1 MVLIT
6 VILLFLIFLIIIGHK
21 NWILNYIKIL
31 RTYRNIPCPPNRL
44 PLLGNIFNL
53 PLSPY
58 SKKKNPQKNKD

>member
-6 VILLFLIFLIIIGHK
+6 FILLFFVFLIIIGYK
-21 NWILNYIKIL
+21 KWIINYIKIL

-58 SKKKNPQKNKD
+58 SKKKIHKKK